1 MLVTSNLKKT
11 VTSKKKIDLEM
22 HSQYNEMSVN
32 KHHAYKGF
40 QMTLHSSIEAKLY
53 QFELKAILV
62 VFLPK

>member
-22 HSQYNEMSVN
+22 RSQYNEMSVN
-32 KHHAYKGF
+32 KHHVYKGF
-40 QMTLHSSIEAKLY
+40 QMTLHSSIESKLY